1 MFARP
6 ENTRVEERE
15 MLLLRVRAMRMGRR
29 VPRSPKEPEISE
41 RGERR
46 RVERLCWW
54 VRIRERVRELR
65 WGLSKAREWERRT
78 GGGLE
83 RCSML

>member
-1 MFARP
+1 
-6 ENTRVEERE
+6 

-46 RVERLCWW
+46 KVERLWWW
-54 VRIRERVRELR
+54 VWRRER
-65 WGLSKAREWERRT
+65 GREWRWVFSAARGWGRRA
-78 GGGLE
+78 GAE
-83 RCSML
+83 IEVSSML